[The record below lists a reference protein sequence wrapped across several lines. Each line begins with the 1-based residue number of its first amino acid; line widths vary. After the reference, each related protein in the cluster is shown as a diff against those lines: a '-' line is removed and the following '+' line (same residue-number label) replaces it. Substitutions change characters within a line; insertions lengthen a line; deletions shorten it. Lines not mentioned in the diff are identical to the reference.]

1 MATAAFDTLQ
11 AARAIE
17 AAGLERAS
25 AEAIAQAIHQRS
37 MDYATKADIGTLKAE
52 IAAKIEPAKNAIMG
66 AVLGVGG
73 GMIVALIGGIVAVIA
88 TA

>member
-1 MATAAFDTLQ
+1 MAIAAFDTLQ
-11 AARAIE
+11 AARAFE
-17 AAGLERAS
+17 EAGLERAP

-37 MDYATKADIGTLKAE
+37 TDYATKADIATLKAE
-52 IAAKIEPAKNAIMG
+52 ITSEIERAKNAIVR

-73 GMIVALIGGIVAVIA
+73 GMIVALIGGAIAVAA

>member
-1 MATAAFDTLQ
+1 MAAATFDTLQ

-17 AAGLERAS
+17 AAGLERSS

-37 MDYATKADIGTLKAE
+37 TDYATKADIGTLKAE
-52 IAAKIEPAKNAIMG
+52 IAAEIERAKNAIMR

-73 GMIVALIGGIVAVIA
+73 GMIVALIGGIIAVIA